1 MDSLSFLKSKFQV
14 SGATKCVLGSDLYQ
28 FDGFLG
34 VENFTMIISIPKVE
48 NPQELMI
55 MNIYYEWFFASG
67 LTDSI
72 SIHSFIKP
80 IHKQILPLCNSLGYF
95 MFLSLQFLLNNIIF
109 TYKKKSNL
117 LYKCISKFLANRL
130 HGCLNETINYDI
142 VKGMSIFES
151 ISSYLLMSW

>member
-1 MDSLSFLKSKFQV
+1 M
-14 SGATKCVLGSDLYQ
+14 LGSDLYQ

-80 IHKQILPLCNSLGYF
+80 IHK
-95 MFLSLQFLLNNIIF
+95 
-109 TYKKKSNL
+109 
-117 LYKCISKFLANRL
+117 
-130 HGCLNETINYDI
+130 
-142 VKGMSIFES
+142 
-151 ISSYLLMSW
+151 

>member
-1 MDSLSFLKSKFQV
+1 
-14 SGATKCVLGSDLYQ
+14 
-28 FDGFLG
+28 
-34 VENFTMIISIPKVE
+34 
-48 NPQELMI
+48 
-55 MNIYYEWFFASG
+55 
-67 LTDSI
+67 
-72 SIHSFIKP
+72 
-80 IHKQILPLCNSLGYF
+80 

-151 ISSYLLMSW
+151 ISSYLLMSWWGVTLENLGVAKISKIAMVLTYLQIPKT